1 LRVAGEGTDDVRER
15 RTQER
20 GVATRAALL
29 DAAVEC
35 LVEQGYGATTTVEVA
50 KRAGISRGAQLHH
63 FPTKAELLTAAVYHL
78 CERRTA
84 EFRKGFA
91 QAEPGAD
98 RLDVA
103 IDLLWSMIRGPTFV
117 AWVELW
123 VAART
128 DPDLRRQVLE
138 MDSKFMDESRGVFL
152 ELFPREEGVDPGF
165 YEVGQAF
172 ASTLM
177 DGLAL
182 QRMVVGD
189 ELHQQ
194 QMIDALKAISRLF
207 VPRPPDTAG
216 PGDRREHTAGP
227 GDRRGNEE
235 AP

>member
-1 LRVAGEGTDDVRER
+1 M
-15 RTQER
+15 
-20 GVATRAALL
+20 ATRAALL
-29 DAAVEC
+29 DAAVDC
-35 LVEQGYGATTTVEVA
+35 LVERGYGATTTVEVA
-50 KRAGISRGAQLHH
+50 RRAGVSRGAQLHH

-103 IDLLWSMIRGPTFV
+103 IDLLWSMFREPTFV

-128 DPDLRRQVLE
+128 DPDLRQLVLE
-138 MDSKFMDESRGVFL
+138 MDGRFMDESRAVFL
-152 ELFPREEGVDPGF
+152 ELFPPQEGVDPGF

-172 ASTLM
+172 GSTLM
-177 DGLAL
+177 EGLAL
-182 QRMVVGD
+182 QRMVAG
-189 ELHQQ
+189 EEPHQH

-207 VPRPPDTAG
+207 VPRPAESAGPGDRRTDTAG
-216 PGDRREHTAGP
+216 PGDRRG
-227 GDRRGNEE
+227 GEE
-235 AP
+235 ET